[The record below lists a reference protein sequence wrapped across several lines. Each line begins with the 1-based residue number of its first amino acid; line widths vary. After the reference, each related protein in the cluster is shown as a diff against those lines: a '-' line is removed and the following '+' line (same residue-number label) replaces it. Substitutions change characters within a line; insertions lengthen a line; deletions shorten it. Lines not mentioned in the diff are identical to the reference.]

1 MGIDLVCNDKSFG
14 CSYSNWSRLRNAFV
28 RATFA
33 YLEDLFARE
42 TYDEE
47 TREFDGKIRLL
58 ECIQIVRD
66 RAVSI
71 SGSIHTD
78 VLGYSLGELLHD
90 ECYLESLLTTLRRD
104 KWLGEQLILFGVGG
118 IVALCNKYD
127 EAYSVSNGFFSV
139 GNSTDIC
146 ELFQKVSPFIQEN
159 KCSEEV
165 DLQDLFDVFEE
176 SVEKKRVVFVD
187 SLYF

>member
-1 MGIDLVCNDKSFG
+1 MGIDLVCNEKSFG

-33 YLEDLFARE
+33 YLEDFFARE
-42 TYDEE
+42 TYDED
-47 TREFDGKIRLL
+47 TTEFDGKIRLL

-90 ECYLESLLTTLRRD
+90 ECYLESLLTTLRCD
-104 KWLGEQLILFGVGG
+104 KWLGELLIMFGVCG
-118 IVALCNKYD
+118 IFALCNKHD
-127 EAYSVSNGFFSV
+127 SDGFYSV
-139 GNSTDIC
+139 GNSMDIC
-146 ELFQKVSPFIQEN
+146 ELFQKIRPYILEN
-159 KCSEEV
+159 KCMEEPF
-165 DLQDLFDVFEE
+165 LQDLFDLFEE
-176 SVEKKRVVFVD
+176 SVEKKRIVRI
-187 SLYF
+187 Y